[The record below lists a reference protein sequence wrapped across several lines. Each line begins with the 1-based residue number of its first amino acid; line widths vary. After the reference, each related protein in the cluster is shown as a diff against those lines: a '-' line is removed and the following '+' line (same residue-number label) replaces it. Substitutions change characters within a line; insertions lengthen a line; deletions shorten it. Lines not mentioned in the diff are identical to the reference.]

1 MSETALSS
9 PGFEA
14 RTLSDIAT
22 TLPGA
27 TAVFRRS
34 KLDFCCGGK
43 VPLREA
49 AAEKGLKLAPI
60 VAELSALATTGE
72 TAPLPEKTTDELID
86 LIQTRYH
93 AAHRR
98 DLPELIKLA
107 RRVEAVHRANSA
119 VPAGLA
125 DLLTGLEGEME
136 VHMKKEELVLFPAMR
151 RGAGKMIGTPVAAMM
166 AEHDDQGA
174 RLHAMEVLTD
184 DFTPPAEACATWRA
198 LYIGARKL
206 ADDMMEHIH
215 TENNV
220 LFPRFLG

>member
-1 MSETALSS
+1 MSDTALLT
-9 PGFEA
+9 PGFAA

-22 TLPGA
+22 TVPGA
-27 TAVFRRS
+27 TAVFRRR

-43 VPLREA
+43 AALSEA
-49 AAEKGLKLAPI
+49 AAEKGLPLDEI
-60 VAELSALATTGE
+60 VSELSALGTTGE
-72 TAPLPEKTTDELID
+72 TTGLPEKTTNELID
-86 LIQTRYH
+86 LILTRYH

-107 RRVEAVHRANSA
+107 RRVEVVHRAKPA
-119 VPAGLA
+119 VPTGLG
-125 DLLTGLEGEME
+125 DLLAGLEGEME

-151 RGAGKMIGTPVAAMM
+151 RGAGRMIATPLAAMM
-166 AEHDDQGA
+166 SEHDDQGVKL
-174 RLHAMEVLTD
+174 REMEAMTD

-198 LYIGARKL
+198 LYVGARRL